1 MNLKLIMIK
10 YLHILMVIFFNQD
23 TLKKEEIE
31 KLSHDEIKDHI
42 LNIGLHSIDDKKN
55 NFPPEVFN
63 EFLKVVM
70 LRVIDTYWM
79 RHIDAMSEL
88 RQGVSLQAYGQQ
100 QPLTIYQQEG
110 LRMFNEMIANISNDV
125 TRYAIRAQIKYDQE
139 REAVVKNTQTNQ
151 GIADNKPKKPKVR
164 KK

>member
-1 MNLKLIMIK
+1 M
-10 YLHILMVIFFNQD
+10 
-23 TLKKEEIE
+23 T
-31 KLSHDEIKDHI
+31 
-42 LNIGLHSIDDKKN
+42 KN
-55 NFPPEVFN
+55 NFPPEIFN

-100 QPLTIYQQEG
+100 QPLTIYQKEG
-110 LRMFNEMIANISNDV
+110 LRMFNEMVANISKDV

-151 GIADNKPKKPKVR
+151 GVEDNKPKKPKVR
-164 KK
+164 KNRGQRNLPWR